1 MNNLT
6 KNNLKYGLGS
16 IAIVIV
22 FFALLIVPEV
32 IKSNKIFSAL
42 YKDGLVTDAI
52 IVESFIKRSSSSTY
66 YMVVCKY
73 FVDGLVYYTKDRA
86 VMKKN
91 YQIGDTLKIAYS
103 KHDPTAHRIIDPY
116 TSNDIELMDSVMI
129 RLAEE
134 DIQIYG
140 NE

>member
-1 MNNLT
+1 MNDRT

-16 IAIVIV
+16 IAFVII
-22 FFALLIVPEV
+22 FFAILIIPEV
-32 IKSNKIFSAL
+32 IKSNREFDILSSEGVIA
-42 YKDGLVTDAI
+42 DCI
-52 IVESFIKRSSSSTY
+52 IIHYYVSRTRSNTY

-86 VMKKN
+86 VTKKD
-91 YQIGDTLKIAYS
+91 YQIGDTLKIVYS
-103 KHDPTAHRIIDPY
+103 KHDPTVHRIIDPY

-129 RLAEE
+129 RLAEK